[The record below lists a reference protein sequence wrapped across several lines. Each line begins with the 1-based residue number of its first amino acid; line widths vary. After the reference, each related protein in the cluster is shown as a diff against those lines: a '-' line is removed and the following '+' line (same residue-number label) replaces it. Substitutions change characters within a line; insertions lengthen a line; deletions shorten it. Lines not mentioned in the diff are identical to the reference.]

1 MCKVTGENKQTHYI
15 IYIYILNIYIYIY
28 TYTCQY
34 ACFSKLFSSSS
45 HEFTS
50 CFFICWFNNNI
61 FKFILVVLINLSIYL
76 FLTFFFVIS
85 SFI

>member
-1 MCKVTGENKQTHYI
+1 MKINKHI
-15 IYIYILNIYIYIY
+15 IYILKHIDIYIYIY

-34 ACFSKLFSSSS
+34 ACFSKLFSNSS

-61 FKFILVVLINLSIYL
+61 FIFILVVLINLSIYV
-76 FLTFFFVIS
+76 F
-85 SFI
+85 

>member
-1 MCKVTGENKQTHYI
+1 MKINKHI
-15 IYIYILNIYIYIY
+15 IYILKHIDIYIY

-34 ACFSKLFSSSS
+34 ACFSKLFSNSS

-61 FKFILVVLINLSIYL
+61 FIFILVVLINLSIYV
-76 FLTFFFVIS
+76 F
-85 SFI
+85 

>member
-1 MCKVTGENKQTHYI
+1 MKINKHI
-15 IYIYILNIYIYIY
+15 IYIYLYLNCNIYTHIY

-34 ACFSKLFSSSS
+34 ACFSKLFSNSS

-50 CFFICWFNNNI
+50 CFFIFWFINKMFI
-61 FKFILVVLINLSIYL
+61 FILVVLINLSIYL
-76 FLTFFFVIS
+76 LFNIFFYIS